1 MNKFLLPLSDLDKQN
16 FSKGYCIIDN
26 FLSPQQCQ
34 DLLGL
39 ITEYRNN
46 HKIPE
51 VLRDKAQKDSRSS
64 YLAPL
69 RIDTENLKIWVI
81 KIPDYHGLLSLNQR
95 FWYYTE

>member
-39 ITEYRNN
+39 ITEY
-46 HKIPE
+46 K
-51 VLRDKAQKDSRSS
+51 
-64 YLAPL
+64 
-69 RIDTENLKIWVI
+69 
-81 KIPDYHGLLSLNQR
+81 
-95 FWYYTE
+95 